1 MARGGKREGAGRKV
15 ARHTLQAAEA
25 RKYLIQEVIKEI
37 EPLVKA
43 LIKQGKAGNIT
54 ALKEIFDRALGRVTD
69 DIRIGLTNSFKD
81 FLIEIQNRKQPAV
94 NDRERIKEQLTGQEV
109 APK

>member
-1 MARGGKREGAGRKV
+1 MAKGGKRKGAGRKK
-15 ARHTLQAAEA
+15 ASHTIKAEAA
-25 RKYLIQEVIKEI
+25 RKYLIEQVIKEI

-69 DIRIGLTNSFKD
+69 DIRIGLTNSFRD
-81 FLIEIQNRKQPAV
+81 FLIEIQNHKQPVV
-94 NDRERIKEQLTGQEV
+94 NDRERTETKSTGQEM
-109 APK
+109 AS